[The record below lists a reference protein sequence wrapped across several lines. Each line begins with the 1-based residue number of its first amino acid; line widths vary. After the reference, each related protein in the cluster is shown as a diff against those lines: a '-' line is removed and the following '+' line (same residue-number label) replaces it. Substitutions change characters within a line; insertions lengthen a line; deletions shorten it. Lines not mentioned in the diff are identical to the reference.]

1 MDEFGDDKRW
11 RANHKARFLSK
22 SWYLFFL
29 WYDSIY
35 AGIDIELPNF
45 EWVMSH
51 DSCGQRFLGM
61 IMIISGLD
69 SWFVL
74 KLWALNSNGVKRSRA
89 VWITL
94 VIIFLPFLRFWVLS
108 FEKWFSI
115 FGTVKNSWL
124 NRNRF
129 RVTVTNG
136 YDMLRDILTRR
147 ECFW

>member
-1 MDEFGDDKRW
+1 MDEFGDDKRR
-11 RANHKARFLSK
+11 RANHKARFLGK

-29 WYDSIY
+29 RYDSIY
-35 AGIDIELPNF
+35 AGKDIELPNF
-45 EWVMSH
+45 EWVIIRTSTW
-51 DSCGQRFLGM
+51 SSRNFEPLTRTGQKVTCSVNNPSYNFP
-61 IMIISGLD
+61 
-69 SWFVL
+69 
-74 KLWALNSNGVKRSRA
+74 N
-89 VWITL
+89 
-94 VIIFLPFLRFWVLS
+94 LPFLRFWVLS